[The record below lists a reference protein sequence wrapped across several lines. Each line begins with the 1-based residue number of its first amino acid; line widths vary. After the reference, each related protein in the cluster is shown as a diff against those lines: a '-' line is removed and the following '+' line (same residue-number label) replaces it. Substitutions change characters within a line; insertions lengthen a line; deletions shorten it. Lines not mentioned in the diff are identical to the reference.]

1 MMHCLRLQTTKLRVF
16 SLDMAS
22 VMTQLSAANIGKD
35 HLIPHT
41 HNLYHICC
49 SVSCTDLHYMT
60 LCLYFYNHSDVVDHW
75 ENSTLVAYVPP
86 FSGKVVQCVL
96 VVCVHA
102 VEVLSG
108 LQVQV

>member
-1 MMHCLRLQTTKLRVF
+1 
-16 SLDMAS
+16 
-22 VMTQLSAANIGKD
+22 
-35 HLIPHT
+35 
-41 HNLYHICC
+41 
-49 SVSCTDLHYMT
+49 MT
-60 LCLYFYNHSDVVDHW
+60 LCIYFYNHSDVVDHW